1 MEQTDMKILCSGNPQ
16 HKTIANGIQQVY
28 PSADFASRSTGYD
41 LRFWNVGSEQHFI
54 DHIRNYDVF
63 INASF
68 VCTWGQHRLLEVTHD
83 VWSQKQINGHII
95 NIGSSA
101 ENLGI
106 DSQFENYTVQKK
118 ALQKLSL
125 MYNNKSNIKSSHVVL
140 GGFDNGDPTHRGWL
154 DVKTIALTIKY
165 VLEHDANIPIIG
177 LEH

>member
-1 MEQTDMKILCSGNPQ
+1 MKIICSGNPQ
-16 HKTIANGIQQVY
+16 HQTIANGIKQVY
-28 PSADFASRSTGYD
+28 PLADFASRSTGYD
-41 LRFWNVGSEQHFI
+41 LRFWNPGSEQYFKE
-54 DHIRNYDVF
+54 HIKKYNVF

-68 VCTWGQHRLLEVTHD
+68 ICTWGQHRLLELTHD
-83 VWSQKQINGHII
+83 IWKANGIKGHII

-106 DSQFENYTVQKK
+106 DSQYKNYTVQKQS
-118 ALQKLSL
+118 LQKLSL
-125 MYNNKSNIKSSHVVL
+125 MYNNKSNIKSSHIVL

-165 VLEHDANIPIIG
+165 VLEHNANIPIIG